1 MVEGRSDSGE
11 WTDNARERPI
21 LSLCLF
27 TVDETSGSMRARR
40 QLERLQQQLDRGE
53 LELEVIDVLER
64 PDLAEEEEVLA
75 TPALIRFRPLPRR
88 KIVGDLSDWET
99 VVVSLNLP
107 DLAAQAA
114 SSGGRSG
121 ASQSGRPCDAA
132 T

>member
-1 MVEGRSDSGE
+1 MGEGRSDSGE
-11 WTDNARERPI
+11 WADNARERPV

-27 TVDETSGSMRARR
+27 TVDETTGSVRARR

-53 LELEVIDVLER
+53 LEIEVIDVLER
-64 PDLAEEEEVLA
+64 PDLAEEEQVLA
-75 TPALIRFRPLPRR
+75 TPALIRSRPLPRR

>member
-1 MVEGRSDSGE
+1 MGEGRSDSGE
-11 WTDNARERPI
+11 STDNARERPI

-53 LELEVIDVLER
+53 LEIEVIDVLER